1 MNVKGDEADKS
12 WQLTQFPCVS
22 DYAAKQCLNNSFLGR
37 QALADINC
45 RRDFTTPL
53 KICTWHSDTQYG
65 YTFTTCMGIMFYTK
79 KQAIDIYGQNVIRE
93 VKR

>member
-22 DYAAKQCLNNSFLGR
+22 DYASKQCLNNSFLGR

-53 KICTWHSDTQYG
+53 KICTFAFRLLST
-65 YTFTTCMGIMFYTK
+65 
-79 KQAIDIYGQNVIRE
+79 DIPLQHAWA
-93 VKR
+93 